1 MLLMSGFFRNPEIAR
16 ALLWALLLCA
26 LCALA
31 GLFVSLWCAL
41 AVLAACLL
49 LTALFFFWTRRRY
62 ARIAALCA
70 ALDAVLHG
78 EDGTDLDAFSEG
90 ELSILHDE
98 LRKMTVRLRE
108 QADRLRGDKARLA
121 DAMTDIS
128 HQLRTPLTAI
138 RLNLSLLESGA
149 AQETERRRLLQ
160 DALLLL
166 DRFDWLLDA
175 LLKLARIDAGAVQF
189 HREQTSALALVRRA
203 VQPLLIPMELRD
215 QALRLDVPE
224 ELTLFCD
231 PLWTAEALGNILKN
245 CMEHMRAGGTL
256 AVRGSGNAIYA
267 ELVVEDDGDGI
278 DPDDLAHLFERFYR
292 GKDAPPHS
300 AGVGL
305 ALTRTILSAQDG
317 TVRAENRREGGARF
331 TVRLYRPLSAP

>member
-175 LLKLARIDAGAVQF
+175 LLKLARIDESIA
-189 HREQTSALALVRRA
+189 
-203 VQPLLIPMELRD
+203 
-215 QALRLDVPE
+215 
-224 ELTLFCD
+224 
-231 PLWTAEALGNILKN
+231 ALG
-245 CMEHMRAGGTL
+245 
-256 AVRGSGNAIYA
+256 
-267 ELVVEDDGDGI
+267 
-278 DPDDLAHLFERFYR
+278 
-292 GKDAPPHS
+292 
-300 AGVGL
+300 
-305 ALTRTILSAQDG
+305 
-317 TVRAENRREGGARF
+317 
-331 TVRLYRPLSAP
+331 

>member
-1 MLLMSGFFRNPEIAR
+1 M
-16 ALLWALLLCA
+16 
-26 LCALA
+26 
-31 GLFVSLWCAL
+31 
-41 AVLAACLL
+41 
-49 LTALFFFWTRRRY
+49 
-62 ARIAALCA
+62 
-70 ALDAVLHG
+70 
-78 EDGTDLDAFSEG
+78 
-90 ELSILHDE
+90 
-98 LRKMTVRLRE
+98 
-108 QADRLRGDKARLA
+108 
-121 DAMTDIS
+121 
-128 HQLRTPLTAI
+128 
-138 RLNLSLLESGA
+138 
-149 AQETERRRLLQ
+149 
-160 DALLLL
+160 
-166 DRFDWLLDA
+166 
-175 LLKLARIDAGAVQF
+175 QF

-203 VQPLLIPMELRD
+203 AQPLLIPMELRD

-278 DPDDLAHLFERFYR
+278 DPGDLAHLFERFYR